1 MSEIGLIRLLTHT
14 VQRNII
20 KPIFSKTLRFTVK
33 AQIYANHFI
42 HCVKLGSAEIFDKLL
57 DNPSPTKIALRV
69 QVDPNNFGKLQWQTK
84 LLYQDD
90 TNLNLQPKNFIQ
102 LLTTN
107 NSVNNQEN
115 VKLAEKTSD
124 ISETITSTK
133 EQTVVNAT
141 LQVPKPIPVPT
152 PPQTESKTVQSDQE
166 PQRGFQKLT
175 YTPPAA
181 KPLTKSLEIRK
192 KNEDID
198 TIAEAQ
204 IIRKEEL
211 TIKPTAIKKQQKQ
224 PPPQQLPLQPQQLP
238 LQPQT
243 LPQPQPKP
251 KIQILTFQQYVKKNL
266 PLVKKENIKL
276 SALDAYKLTLANW
289 KTAPE
294 NKKNQPS
301 DTKKIR
307 APLSPGLVLFNLFM
321 KTNTEKSK
329 KLYPHLKPKEIRAM
343 LLAQW
348 KITPDN
354 PKNQKKSKPKK
365 QLSPNVPIK
374 KAKPKIRAVETQKPL
389 STVQRVVIKNESK
402 LKKKDELKKVN
413 TTSTN
418 KGKKINE
425 TII

>member
-152 PPQTESKTVQSDQE
+152 PQTESKTVQSDQE

-175 YTPPAA
+175 YTPPTA

-211 TIKPTAIKKQQKQ
+211 TIKSTAIKKQQKQ
-224 PPPQQLPLQPQQLP
+224 LPPPQQLPQQPQLQPQ
-238 LQPQT
+238 PQT
-243 LPQPQPKP
+243 PPPPQPKP

-307 APLSPGLVLFNLFM
+307 APLSAGLVLFNLFM

-365 QLSPNVPIK
+365 QLSPSVPIK

-402 LKKKDELKKVN
+402 LKKVN

-418 KGKKINE
+418 KGKKKKKKLIK
-425 TII
+425 I